1 MQYNKI
7 LSTLLVIALLWLQL
21 PVHVDAQTPTSD
33 YTFGDC
39 STVDQTQLR
48 AEIEQVAHSVLTDE
62 SAGINIDAI
71 VMRQW
76 VNLQVDDAINREV
89 QIAIDNIYASEGYWS
104 RLWSGWSAEKAEE
117 FANRV
122 ANEAF
127 NAEGFHATINE
138 LSMAIAQ
145 EISREIEAD
154 FARAASAAFLCMKA
168 YVGDKYSGTLF
179 NAFEGKVST
188 EVEGVDLQTGT
199 DVDVSALDVHQ
210 KAIGGVG
217 LIIVTELSR
226 RIAIKLSEKIA
237 ERIAGKIVGRIIGKA
252 GSSLIPVAGWVI
264 GLGLI
269 AWDLWEGG
277 NGALPQIQ
285 EALESEEVKAKI
297 RQEVADAI
305 KDGLPE
311 EVSIVSLEIAVS
323 LVEDW
328 NRFCDTNRTVCTL
341 AEDNT
346 TFRDILNY
354 TSLDQVS
361 KLVGLVNIFIDNLGR
376 TELERAI
383 DTGQFEN
390 LLLLPE
396 ETFALLVRTKS
407 VATTLAWADLAE
419 DRLDKLVALE
429 IDTQKTPEDFDA
441 ALLRTVLNL
450 DEAAAVSKI
459 LPLSRAQLTQ
469 IIAFADSN
477 FVRLINRLS
486 AEEIS
491 QLALYLA
498 NAESAPADQ
507 LADELASGKQTVA
520 GLLTA
525 PAENTAI
532 PATSTPPSPTDL
544 PLVTMI
550 WQYIYSNSIVVAA
563 GVILVA
569 ALLFGAMTIL
579 GRSRAE
585 HLPVAPPPK
594 SQKRRKKPRD
604 VYDIFDE

>member
-1 MQYNKI
+1 MQIHKF
-7 LSTLLVIALLWLQL
+7 LSILLVIALLWLQL
-21 PVHVDAQTPTSD
+21 PVHVYAQTPTSD

-39 STVDQTQLR
+39 STVDQAQLR
-48 AEIEQVAHSVLTDE
+48 AEIEQVAHGVLTDE

-76 VNLQVDDAINREV
+76 VTLHVDDAINREV

-117 FANRV
+117 FATRV
-122 ANEAF
+122 ANDAF
-127 NAEGFHATINE
+127 NAAGFHATINE
-138 LSMAIAQ
+138 LSIAIAQ

-188 EVEGVDLQTGT
+188 EVEGVDLQTEAAN
-199 DVDVSALDVHQ
+199 VDISALDVHQ

-226 RIAIKLSEKIA
+226 RIAVKLSERIA

-285 EALESEEVKAKI
+285 DALEGEEVKAKI

-328 NRFCDTNRTVCTL
+328 NRFCDTNRAVCTL
-341 AEDNT
+341 AEDNP
-346 TFRDILNY
+346 TFRDIMNY
-354 TSLDQVS
+354 TPLDQVS
-361 KLVGLVNIFIDNLGR
+361 KLVALVNIFIDNLGR
-376 TELERAI
+376 AELERAI

-396 ETFALLVRTKS
+396 GAITLLVRTKS
-407 VATTLAWADLAE
+407 VTTTLAWASLAE
-419 DRLDKLVALE
+419 DRLGKLVTLE

-441 ALLRTVLNL
+441 TLLRSVLNL
-450 DEAAAVSKI
+450 DELAAVNKI
-459 LPLSRAQLTQ
+459 LPLSRAQLTVVVT
-469 IIAFADSN
+469 FADSN
-477 FVRLINRLS
+477 FVRLVNRLS
-486 AEEIS
+486 AAEID
-491 QLALYLA
+491 QLAVYLA
-498 NAESAPADQ
+498 TTTPPAE
-507 LADELASGKQTVA
+507 LADELASGQQTVA
-520 GLLTA
+520 GLLTV
-525 PAENTAI
+525 PATNTAT
-532 PATSTPPSPTDL
+532 PTVSTPPSETV
-544 PLVTMI
+544 PLVMLI
-550 WQYIYSNSIVVAA
+550 WQYIYGNSIVVAA

-569 ALLFGAMTIL
+569 ALLFGAISVL

-585 HLPVAPPPK
+585 HLPVAAPPK
-594 SQKRRKKPRD
+594 PKQRRKKPRD